1 MSICEIAEVLGVN
14 GESVKSRLRYA
25 VKKLRIVMGEIDGG
39 E

>member
-1 MSICEIAEVLGVN
+1 MGMN
-14 GESVKSRLRYA
+14 GETVKSRLRYA